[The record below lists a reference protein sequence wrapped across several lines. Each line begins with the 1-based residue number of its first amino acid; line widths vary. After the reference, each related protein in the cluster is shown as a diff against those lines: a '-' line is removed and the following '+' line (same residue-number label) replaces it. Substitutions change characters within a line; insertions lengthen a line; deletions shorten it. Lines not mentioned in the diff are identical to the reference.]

1 LPLHLFY
8 IIQSHYDASVNSDSK
23 STGTAEHD
31 DERGVYGIRV
41 AADLAGTGVQ
51 SLRLYE
57 RKGLLEPTRSPG
69 GTRLYSRR
77 DIHRLVRITQL
88 LAQGLNLAGIAMVLE
103 LQDDNTRLRN
113 NSAPK
118 PQTAPRSE

>member
-1 LPLHLFY
+1 V
-8 IIQSHYDASVNSDSK
+8 ATDSEPR
-23 STGTAEHD
+23 SAAAHD
-31 DERGVYGIRV
+31 EERGVYGIGV

-51 SLRLYE
+51 NLRLYE
-57 RKGLLEPTRSPG
+57 RKGLLKPNRSPG

-77 DIHRLVRITQL
+77 DINRLIRITQL

-118 PQTAPRSE
+118 LQTGPRSE

>member
-1 LPLHLFY
+1 V
-8 IIQSHYDASVNSDSK
+8 AADSEPN
-23 STGTAEHD
+23 GMAAHD

-41 AADLAGTGVQ
+41 AAELAGTGVRN
-51 SLRLYE
+51 LRLYE

-113 NSAPK
+113 TSAPK
-118 PQTAPRSE
+118 RESARRSD